1 MTLNSRRL
9 SLETS
14 DSSGN
19 GTELS
24 YIQQSPTPTP
34 TPTTV
39 DSAGDRYTGLDGFGR
54 VVYQNWFNT
63 LTGAQVEGDQYGY
76 DNDSDVLYDNVV
88 GQGSTA
94 AKYSQLYHAS
104 STASGDD
111 NSGYD
116 PLGRETTFI
125 QGTLS
130 ASGNNTSSDA
140 SLDTVTNANINTAA
154 GSDQTFTLDALGN
167 RTSSDTGAGT
177 GTSTA
182 PTLAATTATYNSQNE
197 TSETFNSCCYC
208 FFPTYDNDGNM
219 TADGTGDTYTYDAWG
234 DMMSGSDSSSCGCA
248 CTTTTAGFDY
258 DANGRQIEQNDATST
273 NCSCGCSC
281 GVDTYA
287 FRDADEYYSDQ
298 AQVVEDDGSYA
309 SCCCT
314 YNYSCGCNF
323 SASCTYGCATDNYS
337 WGLDYVNDLVLRDS
351 SGTVGTWTD
360 VNGTITSPTP
370 TSLTPQRIYA
380 EHDANFDIKT
390 LTNTSG
396 TVLEHIVYDPY
407 GNATLLNSSYGG
419 GAGVFGSD
427 SYHWIYGFQGGRYD
441 PGSGLY
447 HFGARNYS
455 SATGRWMEQDPAGYV
470 NGANT
475 YQLEEDNPDSH
486 VDPSGTTIGAKI
498 TAIVAYRFSRLAF
511 AQWGAAE
518 NWLEAAL
525 GFVVDLSDNDNEM
538 SAGLSNQMF
547 KYYAWVA
554 SQHYKGIDS
563 DWQTYTIVDKSAQL
577 AVGQFEFAS
586 TGLFSTGWWLHGA
599 RNVKAAGTVELK
611 CVNGGVY
618 MRNVDME
625 WEWDDVIAANQWWEQ
640 QQNWRIRWGIPKF
653 IEGLYGISAD
663 KIGHVYFPVTIKWK
677 DKTYPNGIFVGR
689 LAPRSP

>member
-1 MTLNSRRL
+1 
-9 SLETS
+9 
-14 DSSGN
+14 
-19 GTELS
+19 
-24 YIQQSPTPTP
+24 
-34 TPTTV
+34 
-39 DSAGDRYTGLDGFGR
+39 
-54 VVYQNWFNT
+54 
-63 LTGAQVEGDQYGY
+63 
-76 DNDSDVLYDNVV
+76 
-88 GQGSTA
+88 
-94 AKYSQLYHAS
+94 
-104 STASGDD
+104 
-111 NSGYD
+111 
-116 PLGRETTFI
+116 
-125 QGTLS
+125 
-130 ASGNNTSSDA
+130 
-140 SLDTVTNANINTAA
+140 
-154 GSDQTFTLDALGN
+154 
-167 RTSSDTGAGT
+167 
-177 GTSTA
+177 
-182 PTLAATTATYNSQNE
+182 
-197 TSETFNSCCYC
+197 
-208 FFPTYDNDGNM
+208 
-219 TADGTGDTYTYDAWG
+219 
-234 DMMSGSDSSSCGCA
+234 
-248 CTTTTAGFDY
+248 
-258 DANGRQIEQNDATST
+258 
-273 NCSCGCSC
+273 
-281 GVDTYA
+281 
-287 FRDADEYYSDQ
+287 
-298 AQVVEDDGSYA
+298 
-309 SCCCT
+309 
-314 YNYSCGCNF
+314 
-323 SASCTYGCATDNYS
+323 
-337 WGLDYVNDLVLRDS
+337 
-351 SGTVGTWTD
+351 
-360 VNGTITSPTP
+360 
-370 TSLTPQRIYA
+370 
-380 EHDANFDIKT
+380 
-390 LTNTSG
+390 
-396 TVLEHIVYDPY
+396 
-407 GNATLLNSSYGG
+407 
-419 GAGVFGSD
+419 
-427 SYHWIYGFQGGRYD
+427 
-441 PGSGLY
+441 
-447 HFGARNYS
+447 
-455 SATGRWMEQDPAGYV
+455 MEQDPAGYV

-689 LAPRSP
+689 LASRSP

>member
-689 LAPRSP
+689 LASRSP